1 MKLKIIL
8 FFLAALLAII
18 IFKMIFIGVFIFI
31 KVVKYIVIAALIAY
45 AAYWV
50 SEKLKKMNNHMV
62 IHFLFCIFA
71 KN

>member
-1 MKLKIIL
+1 MKLKLIL

-31 KVVKYIVIAALIAY
+31 KLVKYIVIAALIAY

-50 SEKLKKMNNHMV
+50 SEKLKKDE
-62 IHFLFCIFA
+62 
-71 KN
+71 